1 MIKKKLFKFLILILS
16 FVLVINIVYAEEF
29 EVNKITYTLLYFYKC
44 QDGQTRLNSEQFSS
58 FTKSVENNPILKEKF
73 NVWGDNSLAIKSFDF
88 FSDGNNVFLRNTSRF
103 KIKFDEKSIAYI
115 SLNSD
120 YWFVT
125 YDLDFSGEDFNLGQ
139 RLNSLAL
146 KNNAGVSE
154 YVRNGLYKF
163 SCGEQPGMLIYNI
176 HDYNGSIECLN
187 ADKDIYECLNDDN
200 YNKLTQKLDFSKI
213 DKKEDRIHEPFYN
226 QKIIMDKRHL
236 GNDIE
241 NTVTRMIILS
251 DTKIMDYGI
260 IHYTT
265 YEGLIE
271 YLLNLRKMPPL
282 INNLKKLNSKYRNLS
297 FYSEDLLNKL
307 KSYSFLSYSKINV
320 TLIDDLQTQFIS
332 GEEELSVL
340 PTTPKIIN
348 DKLKIGNRFYL
359 DYYTKFS
366 NFYLDEYYTIFK
378 DTKDKVAE
386 IKINIEKMREVKSD
400 KRDTFISFSI
410 GFIAVILVVLQLF
423 LYHSYEKKND
433 KKYLYFQRKINEVIK
448 GLNQNRRR

>member
-1 MIKKKLFKFLILILS
+1 MNTIL
-16 FVLVINIVYAEEF
+16 N
-29 EVNKITYTLLYFYKC
+29 FYKC
-44 QDGQTRLNSEQFSS
+44 QDGKTRLNYEQFSS
-58 FTKSVENNPILKEKF
+58 FTKSVENDPTLSKKF
-73 NVWGDNSLAIKSFDF
+73 NVWGDGKSLAIKSFDF
-88 FSDGNNVFLRNTSRF
+88 FNDGGNVFLRNTSRF

-115 SLNSD
+115 SLNPD

-163 SCGEQPGMLIYNI
+163 SCGEQLGMLIYNVY
-176 HDYNGSIECLN
+176 DYNGSIKCLN

-297 FYSEDLLNKL
+297 FYSEDLLNKFR
-307 KSYSFLSYSKINV
+307 SYPFLDYSKINV
-320 TLIDDLQTQFIS
+320 TMIDDLHTQFIS
-332 GEEELSVL
+332 GEEELSSL
-340 PTTPKIIN
+340 SNTPKIIN

-359 DYYTKFS
+359 EYYTKFS
-366 NFYLDEYYTIFK
+366 NFYLDEYDTIFK
-378 DTKDKVAE
+378 DTKNKFAE

-400 KRDTFISFSI
+400 KRDTFTSFSI
-410 GFIAVILVVLQLF
+410 GFIAVILVVVQIYL
-423 LYHSYEKKND
+423 HNSYKKKNY
-433 KKYLYFQRKINEVIK
+433 KQFSYFQRKLNEI
-448 GLNQNRRR
+448 LQALDRNRRK